1 MNKLLFLGS
10 IVIILTTACSN
21 SSSSNNS
28 DKSINQNLLTKDTS
42 NTLKNKITQKIT
54 PSLWVETKDAKA
66 VVDYYLT
73 IFKDGKLKDH
83 RKYKNPPEAGGGDFE
98 TAIMEINGIEF
109 NILAAGPY
117 FKFNES
123 VSFVINCKDQEEVD
137 YYWSA
142 LTANGGQESSCGWC
156 KDKYGCP
163 GKLCPLNILT

>member
-28 DKSINQNLLTKDTS
+28 DKSINQNVLTRDTS

-73 IFKDGKLKDH
+73 IFKDGKLKEH
-83 RKYKNPPEAGGGDFE
+83 SK
-98 TAIMEINGIEF
+98 
-109 NILAAGPY
+109 
-117 FKFNES
+117 
-123 VSFVINCKDQEEVD
+123 
-137 YYWSA
+137 
-142 LTANGGQESSCGWC
+142 
-156 KDKYGCP
+156 
-163 GKLCPLNILT
+163 